1 MNKKLFSAAFTLTGT
16 IIGAGILGL
25 PYVFSQSGF
34 MIGLFWLISLGA
46 LMLLT
51 YLYIG
56 EVALRTRGRHQLPGL
71 AEKHLGKKGK
81 HIMVLAMMFG
91 LYASLLAYLIGEGQ
105 SLSLLITGTSNYA
118 LYFTLVFWILL
129 TILLEGGLER
139 LKKVES
145 YGVIII
151 ILIILFLFFN
161 FLPNIKIDNLTT
173 INTTQIFLPLG
184 VTLFA
189 LLGFTSIP
197 ELREELRGNE
207 KLLKWAIPIGV
218 TIPIILYIIFSLS
231 FVGVLGE
238 SVSQIATLSF
248 GPFVIV
254 LGIFTMLTSYFVLS
268 FSIKDM
274 CKYDLFLGKKATFF
288 LKSIVP
294 LILFIILYTINWTS
308 FIQIIGIGGVISGGT
323 VGILGVFMNYK
334 AKKQKGR
341 KPEYSI
347 YINKTIVA
355 VITFIFIVGIILQ
368 IYYTI

>member
-1 MNKKLFSAAFTLTGT
+1 MNKKLFSTAFTLTGT
-16 IIGAGILGL
+16 TVGAGILGL

-34 MIGLFWLISLGA
+34 LIGLFWLIFLGII
-46 LMLLT
+46 MVLT
-51 YLYIG
+51 YFYVG

-71 AEKHLGKKGK
+71 AEKHLGFKGK
-81 HIMVLAMMFG
+81 RIMIFAMMFG
-91 LYASLLAYLIGEGQ
+91 LYASLLAYLIGEGE
-105 SLSLLITGTSNYA
+105 SLSLLILGSGSHA
-118 LYFTLVFWILL
+118 IFFTLGFWILL
-129 TILLEGGLER
+129 TILLEGGLNR

-151 ILIILFLFFN
+151 IIIIIFLFFN
-161 FLPNIKIDNLTT
+161 FLPSINSENLTAL
-173 INTTQIFLPLG
+173 NPGKIFLPLG

-207 KLLKWAIPIGV
+207 KLLKWSILIGAI
-218 TIPIILYIIFSLS
+218 IPIILYIIFSLT
-231 FVGVLGE
+231 FVGVLGK

-254 LGIFTMLTSYFVLS
+254 LGIFTMLTSYFGLS
-268 FSIKDM
+268 FSLKDV
-274 CKYDLFLGKKATFF
+274 CKYDLSLNRKKTFILTSIMPLALFF
-288 LKSIVP
+288 L
-294 LILFIILYTINWTS
+294 LQLINWTN

-323 VGILGVFMNYK
+323 IGILGVFMNYK

-341 KPEYSI
+341 IPEYSI

-355 VITFIFIVGIILQ
+355 ILTLIFLLGILLQ

>member
-1 MNKKLFSAAFTLTGT
+1 MNKKLFSTAFTLTGT

-34 MIGLFWLISLGA
+34 TVGLFWLLFLGA

-71 AEKHLGKKGK
+71 AEKHLGEKGK
-81 HIMVLAMMFG
+81 VIMIFAMIFG

-105 SLSLLITGTSNYA
+105 SLSLLITGTGDYA
-118 LYFTLVFWILL
+118 LYFTIGFWLLL

-145 YGVIII
+145 YGVIVII
-151 ILIILFLFFN
+151 IIIIFLFFN
-161 FLPNIKIDNLTT
+161 FLPNIEMENLTS
-173 INTTQIFLPLG
+173 INTSHIFLPLG

-218 TIPIILYIIFSLS
+218 IIPIILYILFSLS
-231 FVGVLGE
+231 FVGILGKG
-238 SVSQIATLSF
+238 VSQIATLSF
-248 GPFVIV
+248 GPFVII

-268 FSIKDM
+268 FSLKDM
-274 CKYDLFLGKKATFF
+274 CKYDLLLDKKTTFF
-288 LKSIVP
+288 IKSIVP
-294 LILFIILYTINWTS
+294 LLLFLFLYTINWTS
-308 FIQIIGIGGVISGGT
+308 FILIIGIGGVISGGAI
-323 VGILGVFMNYK
+323 GILGVFMNYA

-347 YINKTIVA
+347 YINKLIVA
-355 VITFIFIVGIILQ
+355 IITFIFVIGIILQ
-368 IYYTI
+368 IYYSI